1 MAALGIIGALVPLMP
16 TTIFLILAAWFFARS
31 SPRFE
36 AYLLNHRWC
45 GPPLRAWR
53 ENGAIP
59 SKAKILAVLGMSGG
73 YIAFFFTVSPGIW
86 LALLVGLLL
95 GGCALYVVSRPT
107 AHLPTATES
116 SE

>member
-1 MAALGIIGALVPLMP
+1 MAALGIIGAIVPLMP

-59 SKAKILAVLGMSGG
+59 LKAKILAVLGMSGG
-73 YIAFFFTVSPGIW
+73 YIAFFLAASPGVW
-86 LALLVGLLL
+86 LALLVGILLC
-95 GGCALYVVSRPT
+95 GCAAYVVSRPT
-107 AHLPTATES
+107 ARRSTAAES
-116 SE
+116 GN

>member
-36 AYLLNHRWC
+36 AYLLANRWC
-45 GPPLRAWR
+45 GPVLRAWR
-53 ENGAIP
+53 ESGAIP
-59 SKAKILAVLGMSGG
+59 WKAKVLAVAGISGG
-73 YIAFFFTVSPGIW
+73 YGAFILIASPSIW
-86 LALLVGLLL
+86 LALFVAIVL

-107 AHLPTATES
+107 AQRLAVS
-116 SE
+116 DAVD